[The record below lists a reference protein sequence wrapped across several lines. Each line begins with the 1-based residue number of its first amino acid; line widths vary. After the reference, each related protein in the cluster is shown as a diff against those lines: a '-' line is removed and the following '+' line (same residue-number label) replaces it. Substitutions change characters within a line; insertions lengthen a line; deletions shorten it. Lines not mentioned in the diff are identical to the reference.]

1 MKNYTKINPER
12 ILFKLD
18 AKILERDFD
27 SYKKVLGSM
36 SQYLAKVFDKL
47 PDDKKLE
54 FHEVLMDNITA
65 INNDII
71 SSLEWILYFTGLQLG
86 KKEIL
91 QNSDVDPKLAEKD
104 IRRLK
109 SYKRSL
115 ENKLN
120 QKYRSYAA
128 A

>member
-1 MKNYTKINPER
+1 MRNYLHINPKR
-12 ILFKLD
+12 VLFKLD
-18 AKILERDFD
+18 AKILERDFE
-27 SYKKVLGSM
+27 SYKKVLGLM

-54 FHEVLMDNITA
+54 FHGVLMDNITA
-65 INNDII
+65 INNDPI

-109 SYKRSL
+109 SYKRNL

-120 QKYRSYAA
+120 QKNNYATA
-128 A
+128 